1 MAFPTSPTNGQVASV
16 GGITYVYSTATKSWT
31 RQRASNVFTIV
42 MDTFTGDGS
51 TISYYL
57 SVIPAGK
64 EFVTVNIDGVNQLK
78 SAFDLSSNTLTFTGT
93 PAAGAVIEVKSIANT
108 GLTVLS
114 GLVFDT
120 FTGNGVQTTYTLNAS
135 PTTKN
140 YTIVSVGGIMQSKT
154 NYNTTGNQLIFNTP
168 PPNGAP
174 VEVTTLGPAAVNTT
188 SAATVSKAIAMS
200 LVFGS

>member
-1 MAFPTSPTNGQVASV
+1 MAFPTSPINGQVASV
-16 GGITYVYSTATKSWT
+16 GGVTYTYSSATSSWT

-42 MDTFTGDGS
+42 MDTFTGDGV
-51 TISYYL
+51 TLSYYL

-78 SAFDLSSNTLTFTGT
+78 SAFDLSGNTLTFTGI
-93 PAAGAVIEVKSIANT
+93 PAAGAVIEVKSIANS

-114 GLVFDT
+114 GLNYDS
-120 FTGNGVQTTYTLNAS
+120 FTGNGVQATFTLSAA

-140 YTIVSVGGIMQSKT
+140 YTIVTVGGISQVKST
-154 NYNTTGNQLIFNTP
+154 YSTTGNQLTFTTAP
-168 PPNGAP
+168 PAGAP
-174 VEVTTLGPAAVNTT
+174 IEVTTLGPASVNTVT
-188 SAATVSKAIAMS
+188 AATVSKAIAMS